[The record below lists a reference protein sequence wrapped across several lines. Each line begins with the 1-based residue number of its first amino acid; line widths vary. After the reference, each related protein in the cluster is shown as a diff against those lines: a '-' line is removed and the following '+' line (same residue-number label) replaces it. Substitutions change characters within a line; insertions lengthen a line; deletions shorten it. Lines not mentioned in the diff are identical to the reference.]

1 MPIHDWTRVTA
12 GTWHDFHLAWIVQTS
27 NALNGGRQWH
37 DLDTT
42 TYSPAELAADGAAW
56 LGMGAQIVGGCCGT
70 TPDHITAL
78 RRVVPSAH

>member
-1 MPIHDWTRVTA
+1 MPETNRPLRYLILLLDV
-12 GTWHDFHLAWIVQTS
+12 D
-27 NALNGGRQWH
+27 GGRQWH

-70 TPDHITAL
+70 TPDHIAAL